1 MASEF
6 IASYDAAS
14 GIAEIDLIEGQLYV
28 TSKAT
33 PTETPFTGPV
43 KITMRSSSI
52 SGSTLTRA
60 EYDAFNARWFSSQ
73 GAGVPV
79 L

>member
-14 GIAEIDLIEGQLYV
+14 GIAEIDLIEGQLHV

-33 PTETPFTGPV
+33 ATETPFTGPV
-43 KITMRSSSI
+43 KITMKSSST
-52 SGSTLTRA
+52 SGSTLTWV
-60 EYDAFNARWFSSQ
+60 EYDAVNARLFSSQ
-73 GAGVPV
+73 GAGVPD